1 MNREAHQDQFTEA
14 DEDVMWSTCLF
25 GVGAVVVLL
34 VGSLA
39 YKQISDNWQVIKMV
53 LMLQIPLLLL
63 YLYDQGYMKFS
74 PGRNS
79 NHQQRSG
86 SYWQSSRRY

>member
-1 MNREAHQDQFTEA
+1 MLLFLTFFSFVFGKMNRDAHRDQFTDA

-39 YKQISDNWQVIKMV
+39 YKQISDNWQLIKMA
-53 LMLQIPLLLL
+53 LLLNIPLLLL
-63 YLYDQGYMKFS
+63 YLYDQGNKRFEK
-74 PGRNS
+74 
-79 NHQQRSG
+79 
-86 SYWQSSRRY
+86 

>member
-1 MNREAHQDQFTEA
+1 MLVFLTFFSFVFGKMNREAHQDQFTEA

-34 VGSLA
+34 VGSMA

-53 LMLQIPLLLL
+53 LMLQIPLVLL
-63 YLYDQGYMKFS
+63 YLYDQGYKSFQ
-74 PGRNS
+74 N
-79 NHQQRSG
+79 
-86 SYWQSSRRY
+86 RYNL